1 MKYKK
6 SVYRNFAL
14 ISQLGISV
22 IVPIGLCIF
31 IGVLIDKKFNSNFII
46 PLIFLGIAAG
56 ARNAYMI
63 AMASVKEEKKDD
75 NRKDGQER
83 VRNSVIR

>member
-6 SVYRNFAL
+6 REYRNFAL

-56 ARNAYMI
+56 ARNAYRI

-75 NRKDGQER
+75 NRKDGQE
-83 VRNSVIR
+83 

>member
-6 SVYRNFAL
+6 SVYRNLAL

-56 ARNAYMI
+56 ARNAYRI

-75 NRKDGQER
+75 NRKDGQE
-83 VRNSVIR
+83 

>member
-6 SVYRNFAL
+6 SVYTNFAL

-56 ARNAYMI
+56 ARNAYRI

-75 NRKDGQER
+75 NRKDGQE
-83 VRNSVIR
+83 

>member
-1 MKYKK
+1 MKNGDRSVKYKK

-56 ARNAYMI
+56 ARNAYRI

-75 NRKDGQER
+75 NRKDGQE
-83 VRNSVIR
+83 

>member
-56 ARNAYMI
+56 ARNVYRI

-75 NRKDGQER
+75 NRKDGQE
-83 VRNSVIR
+83 

>member
-31 IGVLIDKKFNSNFII
+31 IGVHIDKKFNSNFII

-56 ARNAYMI
+56 ARNAYRI

-75 NRKDGQER
+75 NRKDGQE
-83 VRNSVIR
+83 

>member
-31 IGVLIDKKFNSNFII
+31 IGVLIDKKSNSNFII

-56 ARNAYMI
+56 ARNAYRI

-75 NRKDGQER
+75 NRRDGQE
-83 VRNSVIR
+83 